1 MEDSYIEYYG
11 FLIIYVR
18 PLVDEGKR
26 EFIMSILKS
35 IRELDQKFSWSFFG
49 FLLAIALGVVT
60 LYDRVLADKHA
71 QLYLDVL
78 TSTAVLD
85 IREQLPNLK
94 ISYDGIDIRE
104 KDLSLQILT
113 IKAVND
119 STRDILKGHYDSDD
133 PVGLKVTSG
142 KVIRTE
148 LVEASSDYLSRNVS
162 FDNPTNNVIHFKDVI
177 LDAHEFFVLKLL
189 VLHPASEDVSIKP
202 VGHISG
208 MQSIIIRE
216 HFKEVGRPGFWIR
229 TFTGAL
235 GVQLVR
241 LVAYTLLTILIILL
255 IVIPTALI
263 GDKVQELKRR
273 RHVRDFKAATQLD
286 LTENDEFLFG
296 RYVIFGVQEVLALQ
310 DLSKSKKALLRAY
323 SRYERMGKKAAK
335 PMEVPD
341 EFHIVYPSAFYPGG
355 VSHLGLYIE
364 AGFIHV
370 EDGKPTV
377 DEHMSQTVEHFIR
390 FLRNRQIIKEE
401 NETEKQARHA
411 MPAGVLELS
420 DEEEEPAAEQPP
432 ERDK

>member
-1 MEDSYIEYYG
+1 
-11 FLIIYVR
+11 
-18 PLVDEGKR
+18 
-26 EFIMSILKS
+26 MSMFKS

-49 FLLAIALGVVT
+49 FLLAIALGVVM
-60 LYDRVLADKHA
+60 LYDRVLADKHS

-85 IREQLPNLK
+85 IREQLPNLE
-94 ISYDGIDIRE
+94 ILYDGIDIRE
-104 KDLSLQILT
+104 KNLSLQILT

-119 STRDILKGHYDSDD
+119 STRDILKGHYDPDD
-133 PVGLKVTSG
+133 PVGLKVTTG

-162 FDNPTNNVIHFKDVI
+162 FDSPTNSVIHFKDVI

-189 VLHPASEDVSIKP
+189 VLHHAREDISIEP

-216 HFKEVGRPGFWIR
+216 PFKEVGRPGFWIR
-229 TFTGAL
+229 TFTGAW

-255 IVIPTALI
+255 IVIPTSLI

-273 RHVRDFKAATQLD
+273 RHVRDFKAATQFD

-296 RYVIFGVQEVLALQ
+296 RYVNVGVREVFALQ

-323 SRYERMGKKAAK
+323 RRYERMRKQAAEPKK
-335 PMEVPD
+335 VPD
-341 EFHIVYPSAFYPGG
+341 DVHVVYPHTFYPGG
-355 VSHLGLYIE
+355 VRHLAPYIE
-364 AGFIHV
+364 AGFVHV

-377 DEHMSQTVEHFIR
+377 DEHMAQTVEHFIR
-390 FLRNRQIIKEE
+390 FLRNRQIIKQED
-401 NETEKQARHA
+401 ETEKQARHA
-411 MPAGVLELS
+411 VPAGVLEVF
-420 DEEEEPAAEQPP
+420 DEKEEPVAEQPP